1 MRWCCDVTRI
11 YCWAC
16 DGNTAAHW
24 CLYLKSKTVKFK
36 SEYCSYLHVIS
47 VPCLILASNKKLKR
61 LITIW
66 FDYKLYIF
74 AEDGEC
80 VPAEPKRSSGIWI
93 CCACSTRIW
102 AAFANL
108 GSITSLP
115 APVIWILTCLGTCIM
130 QEYGVTAWGTSF
142 YSTNSMK
149 QEMPAS
155 SALICCG
162 MEYSIVVIWDY
173 HLSKLGACCHFIQK
187 LIINTVRCNLMHH
200 STSSSYI

>member
-1 MRWCCDVTRI
+1 M

-16 DGNTAAHW
+16 DGITATHQL
-24 CLYLKSKTVKFK
+24 LYLKSKTVKFK
-36 SEYCSYLHVIS
+36 SEYCSYLQVIS
-47 VPCLILASNKKLKR
+47 ASCLILASNIKLKR
-61 LITIW
+61 LITTW

-80 VPAEPKRSSGIWI
+80 VPAEPKRPSCIWI

-108 GSITSLP
+108 WSITSLP
-115 APVIWILTCLGTCIM
+115 ASVIWILTCLGTCIM

-142 YSTNSMK
+142 YSTNNMK
-149 QEMPAS
+149 QEISAS

-162 MEYSIVVIWDY
+162 MEYNIVVIWDY
-173 HLSKLGACCHFIQK
+173 HLSKLGPCCHFIENW
-187 LIINTVRCNLMHH
+187 IINTVRSNLMHR
-200 STSSSYI
+200 STSPSFI